1 MLLTTDFLGG
11 SLLLLLLQL
20 FSSTYCLLYCLQSS
34 ASVTYCC
41 SRLKLMRMKGV
52 LAPVVVAC
60 FMREEVDCFTWNS
73 SHTRPTSFRTWH
85 FFHPF
90 IAFSSFFQ
98 LRLVDI
104 RRRDSII
111 GNLYHRFCL
120 KGRISQDMSM
130 DIQLLMS
137 CAQESHQLLDMRA
150 SVKSIHLC

>member
-1 MLLTTDFLGG
+1 MIASRGIALTRGQPHLG
-11 SLLLLLLQL
+11 
-20 FSSTYCLLYCLQSS
+20 
-34 ASVTYCC
+34 
-41 SRLKLMRMKGV
+41 
-52 LAPVVVAC
+52 P
-60 FMREEVDCFTWNS
+60 DI
-73 SHTRPTSFRTWH
+73 

-90 IAFSSFFQ
+90 IVFSFFQ

-111 GNLYHRFCL
+111 GNLYHGFCL

-150 SVKSIHLC
+150 SVKSIHLCKALS